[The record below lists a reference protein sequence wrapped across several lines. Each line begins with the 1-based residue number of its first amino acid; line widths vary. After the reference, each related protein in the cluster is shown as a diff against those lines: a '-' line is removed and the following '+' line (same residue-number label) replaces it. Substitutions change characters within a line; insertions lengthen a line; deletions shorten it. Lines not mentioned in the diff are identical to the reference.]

1 MSLVFSQPSD
11 EVMQLV
17 IYVQDIHDHAS
28 LHSKNKEEA
37 ASGTSMLATPIYTVD
52 SKNGIVYTSNEFLNR
67 SKAMQSTS
75 IRVSAMLV

>member
-1 MSLVFSQPSD
+1 MQLLAVSLVFSQPSD

-17 IYVQDIHDHAS
+17 TYEQDIYDHAS

-52 SKNGIVYTSNEFLNR
+52 SKNAQKLRRV
-67 SKAMQSTS
+67 QV
-75 IRVSAMLV
+75 RVSAMLIVIVVT